1 MSLEGSNI
9 SFLSVVKEI
18 EAQYIHLPKSS
29 RIRVERW
36 VERLVTAGGNKAWIR
51 HRNAYAR
58 LLLGQVL
65 AKKLVEPFAEMP
77 ATGGSL
83 PPFPAHL
90 MHHLRSVLGT
100 HEGSFWRDL
109 YSRMDLD
116 ASKYDHL
123 AASSSHPVASSSSP
137 FSSSDLS
144 GPNAVASIP
153 NDLAGLKMLIREQ
166 MARISLLEQQLHA
179 ERVQHEVELQAL
191 RQQDMPPPPQPA
203 VAIIKPIIT
212 SKIVPRNSSRVAG
225 ARAVALDLPSHS
237 LPLPTPADSPPLATG
252 LSSEEAAFLAS
263 IDGFQANVAALSRA
277 SHH

>member
-1 MSLEGSNI
+1 MSVEGSNI

-18 EAQYIHLPKSS
+18 ESQYIHLPKSS

-65 AKKLVEPFAEMP
+65 AKKLGEPFAEMP
-77 ATGGSL
+77 PTGGSL

-90 MHHLRSVLGT
+90 MHHLRGVLGT

-109 YSRMDLD
+109 YSHMDLD
-116 ASKYDHL
+116 ASKYDQ
-123 AASSSHPVASSSSP
+123 PVALSSP
-137 FSSSDLS
+137 SSATDLS
-144 GPNAVASIP
+144 GPNAVVSIP
-153 NDLAGLKMLIREQ
+153 NDVAGLKMLIREQ
-166 MARISLLEQQLHA
+166 MARISLLEQQLRA
-179 ERVQHEVELQAL
+179 ERVQHELELLQAS
-191 RQQDMPPPPQPA
+191 RQQELPPPPQPA
-203 VAIIKPIIT
+203 VAIKPIIT
-212 SKIVPRNSSRVAG
+212 SKIVPRNPSRLTG

-237 LPLPTPADSPPLATG
+237 LPVQPPPADSALAAG
-252 LSSEEAAFLAS
+252 LSSDEAAFLVS
-263 IDGFQANVAALSRA
+263 VDFFQANVSVLTGPP